1 MNIVLLIGRVG
12 TAIDVKKVGTTDCAT
27 FRVIIDETF
36 KGKDG
41 NQKVFKQHI
50 TVKAWGNLSAIVS
63 KLNEGDLVSIN
74 GSFKTDSYDK
84 NGTKQYI
91 SYVNADKVTCLDKQN
106 NGVYKKVEKEE
117 ECPF

>member
-1 MNIVLLIGRVG
+1 MNIVMLIGSINSAV
-12 TAIDVKKVGTTDCAT
+12 DVKKIGTTECAT
-27 FRVIIDETF
+27 FRIAIEESF
-36 KGKDG
+36 RAKDG
-41 NQKVFKQHI
+41 NQKTFRQNI
-50 TVKAWGNLSAIVS
+50 TVKTWGSVAKSVS
-63 KLNEGDLVSIN
+63 NYKEGDLISVQ

-84 NGTKQYI
+84 NGMKLYV